1 MPRNVAR
8 YVSTVTLSVLK
19 LLATSPLE
27 TVSQDGC
34 SRVER
39 RATFSSADRTRFTME
54 QRLILVNLLIKLGVA
69 AAVASTL
76 VRSVEFKSLLFRE
89 DRSLKQQIYLVL
101 WIGIPLSVAVWIR
114 FIQKSF
120 LAGDLSFETTILLG
134 VIAGRFTGMLGG
146 AFIALP
152 ALFHGEWATLP
163 FNVLCGFI
171 AGQLRTLAPDRDD
184 IWSFSPFIDLSVYR
198 MIRRNLPTPR
208 LFDWQVMFF
217 VTIVALRFV
226 QTEISRYLPH
236 ATFTLEGLSFGGL
249 NPWVWLAIYATSII
263 AIGTELKI
271 WNSVRIQIKLEEQE
285 RLLLHARM
293 EALQNQINPH
303 FLFNT
308 LNSVS
313 SLVRFDP
320 DTARELI
327 IKLATILRRLL
338 NSGDAFVPLRE
349 ELEFIDNY
357 LDIEVVRF
365 GRDKLQVMKELEP
378 ASLDVMVPSMLLQPL
393 VENSIKHGLASKIEG
408 GSIFLRSRLTE
419 SQLIIEVEDDG
430 VGMGSANLLEKPT
443 GLGGTG
449 IGLANVAERLKVLY
463 GETAR
468 MTIDSREGKGTLIRL
483 RLPVLQSEGSIPAV
497 LYEERSSTRR

>member
-1 MPRNVAR
+1 M
-8 YVSTVTLSVLK
+8 
-19 LLATSPLE
+19 
-27 TVSQDGC
+27 D
-34 SRVER
+34 
-39 RATFSSADRTRFTME
+39 
-54 QRLILVNLLIKLGVA
+54 QRLILINLLIKLGVA
-69 AAVASTL
+69 AAVASSL

-89 DRSLKQQIYLVL
+89 DRSLRQQVYLVL
-101 WIGIPLSVAVWIR
+101 WIGLPLAVAVWIR
-114 FIQKSF
+114 FVQPSF

-146 AFIALP
+146 AFVAIP
-152 ALFHGEWATLP
+152 ALLHGEWATLP
-163 FNVLCGFI
+163 FNLLCGFI
-171 AGQLRTLAPDRDD
+171 AGQLRSLAPDRDD
-184 IWSFSPFIDLSVYR
+184 IWSFSPFIDLSIYR

-217 VTIVALRFV
+217 GTIVALRFV
-226 QTEISRYLPH
+226 QTELFRFFPH
-236 ATFTLEGLSFGGL
+236 ATFSLESPTL
-249 NPWVWLAIYATSII
+249 WVEALIYATSIVV
-263 AIGTELKI
+263 IGTELKI

-285 RLLLHARM
+285 RLLLQARM

-320 DTARELI
+320 DTARDLI

-338 NSGDAFVPLRE
+338 NSSDAFVPLRE

-365 GRDKLQVMKELEP
+365 GPDKLQVVKQLDP
-378 ASLDVMVPSMLLQPL
+378 ASLDIMVPSMLLQPL

-408 GSIFLRSRLTE
+408 GSIFLRSRMAD
-419 SQLIIEVEDDG
+419 SKLIIEVEDNG
-430 VGMGSANLLEKPT
+430 VGMGSATFLERPT

-449 IGLANVAERLKVLY
+449 IGMANVAERLKVLY
-463 GETAR
+463 GDTAR
-468 MTIDSREGKGTLIRL
+468 MTIDSQQGKGTLIRL
-483 RLPVLQSEGSIPAV
+483 RLPALESS
-497 LYEERSSTRR
+497 RSV

>member
-1 MPRNVAR
+1 
-8 YVSTVTLSVLK
+8 
-19 LLATSPLE
+19 
-27 TVSQDGC
+27 
-34 SRVER
+34 
-39 RATFSSADRTRFTME
+39 ME
-54 QRLILVNLLIKLGVA
+54 QRLILINLLIKLGVA

-89 DRSLKQQIYLVL
+89 ERSLKQQIYLVL
-101 WIGIPLSVAVWIR
+101 WIGIPLAIAVWFRI
-114 FIQKSF
+114 IQKSF
-120 LAGDLSFETTILLG
+120 AAGDLSFETTVLLG
-134 VIAGRFTGMLGG
+134 VIAGRFAGMSSGVLL
-146 AFIALP
+146 AIP
-152 ALFHGEWATLP
+152 AVLHGEWATLP

-171 AGQLRTLAPDRDD
+171 AGQLRILAPDRDD
-184 IWSFSPFIDLSVYR
+184 IWSFSPFIDLSIYR

-217 VTIVALRFV
+217 ATIVGLRLV
-226 QTEISRYLPH
+226 QTEMYRFLPR
-236 ATFTLEGLSFGGL
+236 ATFSIESPTW
-249 NPWVWLAIYATSII
+249 WVEALIYATSIVV
-263 AIGTELKI
+263 IGTELKI
-271 WNSVRIQIKLEEQE
+271 FNSVRIQIKLEEQE

-338 NSGDAFVPLRE
+338 SSTDAFVPLRE
-349 ELEFIDNY
+349 EMEFIDNY

-365 GRDKLQVMKELEP
+365 GPDKLHVVKELDP
-378 ASLDVMVPSMLLQPL
+378 ASLDVMIPAMLLQPL
-393 VENSIKHGLASKIEG
+393 VENSIKHGLSSKIDG
-408 GSIFLRSRLTE
+408 GSIYLRSRI
-419 SQLIIEVEDDG
+419 SDSKVIVEVEDDG
-430 VGMGSANLLEKPT
+430 IGMGAAQLLERPT

-449 IGLANVAERLKVLY
+449 IGMANVAERLKVLY
-463 GETAR
+463 GDTAR
-468 MTIDSREGKGTLIRL
+468 MTIDSREGKGTLVRL
-483 RLPVLQSEGSIPAV
+483 RMPILETAGSIPEA

>member
-1 MPRNVAR
+1 
-8 YVSTVTLSVLK
+8 
-19 LLATSPLE
+19 
-27 TVSQDGC
+27 
-34 SRVER
+34 
-39 RATFSSADRTRFTME
+39 ME
-54 QRLILVNLLIKLGVA
+54 QRLILINLLVKLGVA
-69 AAVASTL
+69 AAVASSL
-76 VRSVEFKSLLFRE
+76 VRSIEFKSLLFRE
-89 DRSLKQQIYLVL
+89 ERSLKQQVYLVL
-101 WIGIPLSVAVWIR
+101 WIGIPMAIAVWIR
-114 FIQKSF
+114 FIQPSF

-152 ALFHGEWATLP
+152 AVLHGEWATLP

-171 AGQLRTLAPDRDD
+171 AGQLRILAPDRDD
-184 IWSFSPFIDLSVYR
+184 IWSFSPFIDLSIYR

-226 QTEISRYLPH
+226 HMEISRFLPH
-236 ATFTLEGLSFGGL
+236 STFSLESPNL
-249 NPWVWLAIYATSII
+249 WVEAAIYATSII
-263 AIGTELKI
+263 TIGTELKI

-320 DTARELI
+320 DTARDLI

-338 NSGDAFVPLRE
+338 SSGDAFVPLRE
-349 ELEFIDNY
+349 ELEFIDNF

-365 GRDKLQVMKELEP
+365 GRDKLRVTKELDP
-378 ASLDVMVPSMLLQPL
+378 ASLDAMIPSMLVQPL

-408 GSIFLRSRLTE
+408 GSIFLRSRLTD
-419 SQLIIEVEDDG
+419 SQLILEVEDDG
-430 VGMGSANLLEKPT
+430 VGMGAATLLERPS

-463 GETAR
+463 GDTAR

-483 RLPVLQSEGSIPAV
+483 RLPILHSEGSIPAA